1 MKINSFNPCF
11 GGSYIMTLDENEQA
25 IFDKSFNPCFGG
37 SYIMTVQIIWDYY
50 PQK

>member
-1 MKINSFNPCF
+1 
-11 GGSYIMTLDENEQA
+11 MTLDENEQA